1 MSKRFVPVSD
11 PEKARCEQ
19 DEESLRKHRQF
30 DAPFALLPK
39 DLNNPRE
46 PKGDLNPVSK
56 RSADVDLDPR
66 SLAKKKRELFAK
78 EQTWGRETVVWSNP
92 EETRDKDDRKHKPGD
107 VFWGSKGTF
116 GGKAEDSG
124 LLTLQRGEVDQA
136 MELNDKGLWVR
147 KKKSA
152 SEAGPGMDEAAKQLL
167 KLPQNGEDPR
177 LEAAA
182 PKGRGTADAAKQAVE
197 ALEKRRKLERK
208 VQDEMGM
215 TKRTMSDRNRDG
227 PIVTMHNS
235 SQQVKPAKRLNGTKR
250 WQGVHTSAQDA
261 REVVE
266 KALGSGAIGG
276 GSTASKPASTD
287 TNLPPAGRSVTQTS
301 RRERSPSPLVPDSPS
316 GSEGEGGGNKNFA
329 WMDSDDE
336 KEATKSN
343 SNVSGGDVVVDFF

>member
-1 MSKRFVPVSD
+1 MAKRFVPVSD

-30 DAPFALLPK
+30 DTPFALLPK

-46 PKGDLNPVSK
+46 PKGDLNPISK
-56 RSADVDLDPR
+56 RSNEVYEDPDLLR
-66 SLAKKKRELFAK
+66 KKKRELFDK
-78 EQTWGRETVVWSNP
+78 QQTWGKETGVWSNP
-92 EETRDKDDRKHKPGD
+92 EETRDKDDRKYKPGE
-107 VFWGSKGTF
+107 VFWGAKGTF

-136 MELNDKGLWVR
+136 MELNEKGLWVR
-147 KKKSA
+147 KKRPA

-182 PKGRGTADAAKQAVE
+182 PKGRGTADAAKQALE

-215 TKRTMSDRNRDG
+215 TKRAMLDRNRDG
-227 PIVTMHNS
+227 PIITMHNS

-266 KALGSGAIGG
+266 KAIGSGATGG
-276 GSTASKPASTD
+276 GSAASKPASTEK
-287 TNLPPAGRSVTQTS
+287 NLPPAGQSVTKTS

-316 GSEGEGGGNKNFA
+316 GSDGEGDGNKKFA

-336 KEATKSN
+336 KEAAKPN
-343 SNVSGGDVVVDFF
+343 SNTSGGDVVVDFF